1 MTTTPFEPS
10 EHVPAE
16 GSAENDGKGSGKDGG
31 EKRTKDPD
39 EWRVGYRV
47 GAKGGMT
54 CDICHCLVRE
64 KPGDGRAHK
73 EWHRSLQG

>member
-1 MTTTPFEPS
+1 MS
-10 EHVPAE
+10 K
-16 GSAENDGKGSGKDGG
+16 DDGKDGSKSHAKSG
-31 EKRTKDPD
+31 AKGRSRNDPD

-64 KPGDGRAHK
+64 KPGDGRAHQ
-73 EWHRSLQG
+73 EWHRSLGR